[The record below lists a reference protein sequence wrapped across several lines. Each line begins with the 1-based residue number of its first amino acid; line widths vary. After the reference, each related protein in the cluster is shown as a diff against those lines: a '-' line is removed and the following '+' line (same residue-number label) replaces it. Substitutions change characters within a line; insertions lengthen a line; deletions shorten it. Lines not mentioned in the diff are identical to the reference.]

1 MRIYVKSDPKD
12 VGCFRV
18 EASVVRVAGT
28 TKIVLTNPIRMSES
42 TWYKAKAIAF
52 ILPIDSKGNLVGP
65 IEDERLLEM
74 LADEFADP
82 RTLLQHEVTFRK
94 GDLCLWATQEN
105 IKRSNRIVM
114 VMGHVPG
121 CRNLYRVARL
131 SDGNYV
137 VSDSHI
143 SFDTLYVPAPDLH
156 RITNVRDLR
165 YMYDEIENDNA

>member
-1 MRIYVKSDPKD
+1 MKLSDLKT
-12 VGCFRV
+12 G
-18 EASVVRVAGT
+18 
-28 TKIVLTNPIRMSES
+28 
-42 TWYKAKAIAF
+42 
-52 ILPIDSKGNLVGP
+52 
-65 IEDERLLEM
+65 ERG
-74 LADEFADP
+74 
-82 RTLLQHEVTFRK
+82 V
-94 GDLCLWATQEN
+94 
-105 IKRSNRIVM
+105 IVM

-156 RITNVRDLR
+156 KITNVRDLR